1 MVAGIGAFTEC
12 MILFCIIGWVIWSA
26 TAGVLGVGV
35 ALHGWDFSPMKIII
49 IITMQIAI
57 PPEIQM
63 KVLIPST
70 IGGKTGPE
78 A

>member
-1 MVAGIGAFTEC
+1 MV
-12 MILFCIIGWVIWSA
+12 WSA

-35 ALHGWDFSPMKIII
+35 ALHGWDLSPTKDIN
-49 IITMQIAI
+49 IITMQVAIA
-57 PPEIQM
+57 PKIQI

-70 IGGKTGPE
+70 VGGKIGPE

>member
-1 MVAGIGAFTEC
+1 MVAGMGAVTEC
-12 MILFCIIGWVIWSA
+12 MILFCIIGWVVWSA

-35 ALHGWDFSPMKIII
+35 ALHGWDLSPTKDII
-49 IITMQIAI
+49 IITMQVAI
-57 PPEIQM
+57 PPKIQM

-70 IGGKTGPE
+70 VGGKIGPE